1 MLFNLKWRAIMTT
14 LGKNFKQR
22 MVQDSVYEDRHFRKV
37 DVAYEYFLEQIT
49 EAELQ
54 LPASVDQ
61 VR

>member
-1 MLFNLKWRAIMTT
+1 M
-14 LGKNFKQR
+14 GKNFKQR